1 MRSASCCEVF
11 PPPLAVSIR
20 AALVIRGE
28 IKSCSL
34 LESLHRNVC
43 VSFKKSPKCPPGLD
57 VFATGR
63 AMRRGIEAS
72 PAEKMTRMQTYI
84 VDIAGEPVTLPLV
97 PSNDKL
103 AISLLMV
110 IDRGVRFGERI
121 GNALA
126 QKLGPLK
133 PDIVVGA
140 ATLGIPVVIEVSRA
154 LGLDQYVIA
163 QKSPKI
169 HLADALV
176 EELQSV
182 TSSGKQ
188 RLMLDRRAVTLLAK
202 RRVVVVDDVVA
213 TGSSL
218 AATFALARAAGAEI
232 VGAGVILTEGHDWKK
247 TLGADA
253 RLVRGLG
260 HIPQFAL
267 ADGKATPMPETLK
280 IDSARA

>member
-1 MRSASCCEVF
+1 
-11 PPPLAVSIR
+11 
-20 AALVIRGE
+20 
-28 IKSCSL
+28 
-34 LESLHRNVC
+34 
-43 VSFKKSPKCPPGLD
+43 
-57 VFATGR
+57 
-63 AMRRGIEAS
+63 
-72 PAEKMTRMQTYI
+72 MQTYT
-84 VDIAGEPVTLPLV
+84 VDIAGEPVTLPIV
-97 PSNDKL
+97 AINDTL

-110 IDRGVRFGERI
+110 IDMGVRFGERI
-121 GNALA
+121 GKALA

-188 RLMLDRRAVTLLAK
+188 RLMLDRRAVPLLAR

-218 AATFALARAAGAEI
+218 SATFALARAAGAEI
-232 VGAGVILTEGHDWKK
+232 VGAGVILTEGHDWKNA
-247 TLGADA
+247 LGAEA
-253 RLVRGLG
+253 RLVQGLG
-260 HIPQFAL
+260 HIPQFVL
-267 ADGKATPMPETLK
+267 ANGKATPIAETL
-280 IDSARA
+280 

>member
-1 MRSASCCEVF
+1 
-11 PPPLAVSIR
+11 
-20 AALVIRGE
+20 
-28 IKSCSL
+28 
-34 LESLHRNVC
+34 
-43 VSFKKSPKCPPGLD
+43 
-57 VFATGR
+57 
-63 AMRRGIEAS
+63 
-72 PAEKMTRMQTYI
+72 MQTYT
-84 VDIAGEPVTLPLV
+84 VDIAGEPVTLPIV
-97 PSNDKL
+97 AINDKL

-110 IDRGVRFGERI
+110 IDMGVRFGERI
-121 GNALA
+121 GKALA
-126 QKLGPLK
+126 LKLSPLK

-176 EELQSV
+176 QEVQSV
-182 TSSGKQ
+182 TTASKQ
-188 RLMLDRRAVTLLAK
+188 RLMLDRRSVPLLAG

-218 AATFALARAAGAEI
+218 AATLKLVRAAGADI
-232 VGAGVILTEGHDWKK
+232 VGAGVILTEGHDWEK

-253 RLVRGLG
+253 RVVQGLG

-267 ADGKATPMPETLK
+267 TDGKAVPMPETL
-280 IDSARA
+280 